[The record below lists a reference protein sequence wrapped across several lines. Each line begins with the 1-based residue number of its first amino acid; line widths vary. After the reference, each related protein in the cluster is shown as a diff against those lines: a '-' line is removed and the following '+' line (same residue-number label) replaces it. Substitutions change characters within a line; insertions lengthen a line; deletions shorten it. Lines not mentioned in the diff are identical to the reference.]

1 MKSITRTLRPV
12 RLLAASSLILVASVL
27 LADPPP
33 HAPAH
38 GWRAK
43 HDSYYVG
50 YTGTRWPQ
58 DYEITSGHCNREEV
72 GAVIGGVAGGTIGHE
87 VAKPEDRVVA
97 TIIGAAVGALV
108 GAKIGRELDE
118 RDQGCIGQSLELA
131 QPGQSV
137 QWHND
142 QSGVAYVLTPTGSE
156 QIDGRSCRVFKLRST
171 ANGKAQTVTRRGCQV
186 AQCQWEIR

>member
-58 DYEITSGHCNREEV
+58 DYEITSGHCNREAV

-137 QWHND
+137 QWRND

-186 AQCQWEIR
+186 AQGQWEIR

>member
-1 MKSITRTLRPV
+1 MKSMTPALRPV
-12 RLLAASSLILVASVL
+12 RLFAASTLMLVASVL
-27 LADPPP
+27 LADPPA

-50 YTGTRWPQ
+50 YTGTRWPS

-72 GAVIGGVAGGTIGHE
+72 GAVLGGVVGGTIGHE

-108 GAKIGRELDE
+108 GSKIGKELDE
-118 RDQGCIGQSLELA
+118 RDQGCIGQALELA

-137 QWHND
+137 QWRND

-186 AQCQWEIR
+186 AQGQWEIR

>member
-1 MKSITRTLRPV
+1 MKSVTASSRAARFLVPAC
-12 RLLAASSLILVASVL
+12 LSLWSLAA

-43 HDSYYVG
+43 HDAYYVG
-50 YTGTRWPQ
+50 YTGTRWPR

-72 GAVIGGVAGGTIGHE
+72 GAVLGGVVGGTIGHE

-108 GAKIGRELDE
+108 GSKIGRDLDE
-118 RDQGCIGQSLELA
+118 RDQSCVGQALELA
-131 QPGQSV
+131 QPRQSI
-137 QWHND
+137 QWRND
-142 QSGVAYVLTPTGSE
+142 QSGVSYVLTPTGVK
-156 QIDGRSCRVFKLRST
+156 QIDGRECRVFKLRSS
-171 ANGKAQTVTRRGCQV
+171 ANGKSQTTTRRGCPV
-186 AQCQWEIR
+186 AEGKWEIH

>member
-58 DYEITSGHCNREEV
+58 DYEITSGRCNREEV

-186 AQCQWEIR
+186 AQGQWEIR

>member
-1 MKSITRTLRPV
+1 MISMTRALRPV
-12 RLLAASSLILVASVL
+12 RLLAAGSLMLLASAL

-43 HDSYYVG
+43 QGSYYVG
-50 YTGTRWPQ
+50 YTGTRWPR

-72 GAVIGGVAGGTIGHE
+72 GAVLGGVVGGTIGHE
-87 VAKPEDRVVA
+87 TAKPEDRVVA

-108 GAKIGRELDE
+108 GSKIGKELDN
-118 RDQGCIGQSLELA
+118 RDQSCIGQALELA

-137 QWHND
+137 QWRNE
-142 QSGVAYVLTPTGSE
+142 QLGVAYVLTPNGSE
-156 QIDGRSCRVFKLRST
+156 QVDGRSCRSFKLRST
-171 ANGKAQTVTRRGCQV
+171 ANGKSQTVTRRGCQV
-186 AQCQWEIR
+186 AQGQWEIR